1 MHKGNRKLFG
11 SVKRDTYISAPN
23 VYTIHEASNS
33 LFIRVNDSI
42 KQKRTTSCL
51 WHIHDNNDFLVAK
64 FSSAD
69 LFYPIEKRKNGRT
82 MLYECHTGCYNA
94 DSKCQR
100 NTTKANPVGILKM
113 VFFAFIKISAKVYIP
128 HHICIIVCNFR
139 LFI

>member
-69 LFYPIEKRKNGRT
+69 LFYPIEKRDKRKD
-82 MLYECHTGCYNA
+82 YA
-94 DSKCQR
+94 
-100 NTTKANPVGILKM
+100 I
-113 VFFAFIKISAKVYIP
+113 
-128 HHICIIVCNFR
+128 
-139 LFI
+139 